1 LKSQLDLSF
10 ANVNLADARLLLSQA
25 RNDVQSAEASLAAVV
40 GLPSDTAFTVF
51 EEALPNPLIDTVD
64 SFVQRALADRPEIKD
79 LRLEQNAAE
88 RFAESERTLSHP
100 TLSVAGAAG
109 VAPVAVSQVPS
120 NYSGIGINLN
130 IPILNGGLFNARR
143 AEAELKE
150 QAAGERVNDI
160 TVRVT
165 RDVRVTYLNAN
176 TAFERVGLT
185 SQLLSQAQLALDLA
199 QGRYDL
205 GLSSIIELSQ
215 AQLNLTSAQI
225 ANASARYE
233 YQEQRVLVDYQI
245 GALH

>member
-1 LKSQLDLSF
+1 
-10 ANVNLADARLLLSQA
+10 
-25 RNDVQSAEASLAAVV
+25 V
-40 GLPSDTAFTVF
+40 GLPSDTTFTVF
-51 EEALPNPLIDTVD
+51 EEAMPEPLNATVE
-64 SFVQRALADRPEIKD
+64 SFVQQALVDRPEIKD
-79 LRLEQNAAE
+79 LRLEQSAAE
-88 RFAESERTLSHP
+88 RFAESERSLSHP

-109 VAPVAVSQVPS
+109 VAPVAESKVPS
-120 NYSGIGINLN
+120 SYSGIGINLN
-130 IPILNGGLFNARR
+130 IPILNGGLFRARR
-143 AEAELKE
+143 SEAELKE
-150 QAAGERVNDI
+150 QAAGERVNDL

-165 RDVRVTYLNAN
+165 RDVRVTYFNAN

-233 YQEQRVLVDYQI
+233 YQEQRVLLDYQI